1 MNPADRRGNMQL
13 NTRATLLIVDDEPA
27 NLQKLKRTFL
37 DELEVFEALS
47 GEAALEILG
56 HRCFSAIITDQCMP
70 GMSGVDVL
78 RASLNSSPEAVR
90 IVLTGFTEVDYLMD
104 AINQGQ
110 VHRYVTKPW
119 DPFSLKRTV
128 LEDIEFCRLKKES
141 QLLNE
146 QLRIAKKV
154 QARLFPQVLP
164 AIPGLEYFG
173 ICEQARDVGGDYY
186 DFLQY
191 QPGKLLIAVGDASGK
206 GIGAALLMA
215 SLQALLRSQAPTFG
229 DSLADL
235 VKMLNSLLLERI
247 QEEKFITLFL
257 SVFDSNSKR
266 FSYVNAGHNY
276 PVLIKGRNGKSDTQY
291 LESTGTIVGMFPG
304 AEYRQEEILLEVGD
318 MLMIY
323 TDGLTEVVDSR
334 DELFGEDRLVGS
346 VTKHR
351 HSPLEQISQE
361 TISDIKE
368 YSDGADPVDDMTM
381 VLARVVDSR

>member
-1 MNPADRRGNMQL
+1 MQL
-13 NTRATLLIVDDEPA
+13 NTRETLLIVDDEPA
-27 NLQKLKRTFL
+27 NLQKLKRTFHGEL
-37 DELEVFEALS
+37 DVFEAPS
-47 GEAALEILG
+47 GEEALKILRD
-56 HRCFSAIITDQCMP
+56 RCFSAIITDQCMP

-78 RASLNSSPEAVR
+78 RASLSSSPEAVR

-128 LEDIEFCRLKKES
+128 LEDIEYCRLKKES

-164 AIPGLEYFG
+164 SIPGLDYFG
-173 ICEQARDVGGDYY
+173 TCEQARDVGGDYY
-186 DFLQY
+186 DFLQH

-229 DSLADL
+229 DSLANL
-235 VKMLNSLLLERI
+235 VKMLNTLLLERI

-257 SVFDSNSKR
+257 AVFDSDSNR

-276 PVLIKGRNGKSDTQY
+276 PALIRRRKGKSQIHY
-291 LESTGTIVGMFPG
+291 LESTGTIVGMFPD
-304 AEYRQEEILLEVGD
+304 AEYRQEEIVLEVGD

-323 TDGLTEVVDSR
+323 TDGLTEVVDSS
-334 DELFGEDRLVGS
+334 DELFGEDRLVGC
-346 VTKHR
+346 VTKHK
-351 HSPLEQISQE
+351 HFSLEKISRK
-361 TISDIKE
+361 TISDIRD